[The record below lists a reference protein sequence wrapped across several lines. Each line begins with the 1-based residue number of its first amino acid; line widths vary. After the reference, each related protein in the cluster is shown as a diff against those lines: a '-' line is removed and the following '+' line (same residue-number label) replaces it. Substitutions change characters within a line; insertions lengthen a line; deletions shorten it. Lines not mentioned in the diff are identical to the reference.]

1 MTRLDDE
8 FPKIPFGEVNEM
20 EMSVFEIKNYL
31 TKNNKFFEDETII

>member
-1 MTRLDDE
+1 LNDDLQ
-8 FPKIPFGEVNEM
+8 KTSFGEVKEM